1 MVFIVERR
9 EALQILNQRDG
20 QHYRPCPPSKT
31 RSSGHHGLFSGS
43 TVTIAKRQ
51 FWYGMLQ
58 SHGGLT
64 RSSEKNQPKKS
75 NSTRQF
81 DLMTE
86 TRIARAGS
94 YIPKPTENDDENST
108 PNSRLIRH
116 SVASCVSPN
125 HNSDMDEK
133 FTVMT
138 QPMYRVTNPAD

>member
-1 MVFIVERR
+1 MLRILVYFQDRL
-9 EALQILNQRDG
+9 LQSLNGSFVSLAADSWG
-20 QHYRPCPPSKT
+20 L
-31 RSSGHHGLFSGS
+31 GHHVHGAGHCRL
-43 TVTIAKRQ
+43 
-51 FWYGMLQ
+51 M
-58 SHGGLT
+58 HGGLT

-108 PNSRLIRH
+108 PNSRLMRH
-116 SVASCVSPN
+116 SVASCMSPN

-138 QPMYRVTNPAD
+138 QPIYRVTNPAD